1 MVLLVIGS
9 TRISPFAKQMEP
21 SSVPIMDTMAFLMLM
36 LPWLLFDNAEPQ
48 IGSRRGLEY
57 PRSFQFHLLIDER
70 LEKAKT
76 FTKEDRDD
84 ANVDFVNQ
92 PGS

>member
-1 MVLLVIGS
+1 
-9 TRISPFAKQMEP
+9 MEA
-21 SSVPIMDTMAFLMLM
+21 VAFLMLS
-36 LPWLLFDNAEPQ
+36 LPWLFCDNTEPQ

-57 PRSFQFHLLIDER
+57 PRAFQFHLLIDER

-76 FTKEDRDD
+76 FTQEDRDD
-84 ANVDFVNQ
+84 ANMDFVNQ